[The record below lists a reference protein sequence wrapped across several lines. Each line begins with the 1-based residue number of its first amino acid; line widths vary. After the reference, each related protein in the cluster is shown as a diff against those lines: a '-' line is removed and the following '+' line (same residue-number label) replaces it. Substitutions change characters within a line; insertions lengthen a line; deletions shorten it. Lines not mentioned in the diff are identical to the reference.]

1 MLAVTNCCQI
11 VLIIIR
17 CRYVARVEDEFVRM
31 KECDESKAGRNKAVK
46 RTVSREDE
54 LKLGVAV
61 GIPTLQHVKSE
72 RTINF

>member
-1 MLAVTNCCQI
+1 M
-11 VLIIIR
+11 
-17 CRYVARVEDEFVRM
+17 EDEFVRM

-61 GIPTLQHVKSE
+61 AAIPTLQHVKSE

>member
-1 MLAVTNCCQI
+1 M
-11 VLIIIR
+11 IR
-17 CRYVARVEDEFVRM
+17 CRYVACVEDEFVRM
-31 KECDESKAGRNKAVK
+31 KEFDESKAGRNNAVK

-61 GIPTLQHVKSE
+61 AISTLQHVKSE

>member
-1 MLAVTNCCQI
+1 MLAVTNSCQI

-61 GIPTLQHVKSE
+61 AIPTLQHVKSE

>member
-1 MLAVTNCCQI
+1 M
-11 VLIIIR
+11 
-17 CRYVARVEDEFVRM
+17 EDEFVRM
-31 KECDESKAGRNKAVK
+31 KECDESKAGRNNAVK

-61 GIPTLQHVKSE
+61 VIPTLQHVKSE